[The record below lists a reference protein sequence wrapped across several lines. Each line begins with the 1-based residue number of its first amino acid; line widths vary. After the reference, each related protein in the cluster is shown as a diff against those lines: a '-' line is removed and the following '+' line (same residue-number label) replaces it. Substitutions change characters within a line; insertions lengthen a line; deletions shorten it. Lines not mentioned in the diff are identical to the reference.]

1 VSNNHEILK
10 LEKAVSV
17 AEQVIADLQ
26 GKRAKAASR
35 VEEIAASR
43 HQIGFRVH
51 AGGDKDARAELDRLN
66 LEDAALTGEVQ
77 SLDGALIE
85 AGRRLQVAQQSL
97 SRERERESALALRG
111 TLKEL
116 TFAGREA
123 DAALAAFLKAS
134 DRVRD
139 VTNKIHSYGVLNPSH
154 EQIFTFGTRAIN
166 TVLMKTIWSRGYEV
180 MAPGERI
187 SFSDVIG
194 KWVANLDASL
204 KHRLAALEGRTEE
217 AA

>member
-66 LEDAALTGEVQ
+66 QEDAALTGEVQ

-85 AGRRLQVAQQSL
+85 AGRRLQAAQQSL
-97 SRERERESALALRG
+97 ARERERESALALRG

-116 TFAGREA
+116 TSAGREA
-123 DAALAAFLKAS
+123 DASLAAFLKAS

-139 VTNKIHSYGVLNPSH
+139 VTNKIHSYGVLNPSQ

-187 SFSDVIG
+187 SFGDVIG
-194 KWVANLDASL
+194 KWVANLDAGL
-204 KHRLAALEGRTEE
+204 KHRLAVLEGRTGE